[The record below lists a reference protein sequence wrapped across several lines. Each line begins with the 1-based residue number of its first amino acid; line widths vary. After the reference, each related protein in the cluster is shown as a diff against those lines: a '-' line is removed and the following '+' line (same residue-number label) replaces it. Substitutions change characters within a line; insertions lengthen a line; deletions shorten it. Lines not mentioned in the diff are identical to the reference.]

1 LARTPTTPKL
11 DSSKPVS
18 NGVLH
23 PQSSD
28 PKLELFY
35 MLGVLRGANVEGS
48 IRIAELVNQ
57 ILTPAAE
64 PETGAGE

>member
-1 LARTPTTPKL
+1 LAKQAAVKN
-11 DSSKPVS
+11 DNKPINS
-18 NGVLH
+18 GVLN
-23 PQSSD
+23 PQPQD
-28 PKLELFY
+28 PKHELFY

-57 ILTPAAE
+57 ILTPAADE

>member
-1 LARTPTTPKL
+1 LARTPNAPKP
-11 DSSKPVS
+11 DSKPVT

-23 PQSSD
+23 PQPSD
-28 PKLELFY
+28 PKMELFY

-57 ILTPAAE
+57 ILSPASA
-64 PETGAGE
+64 PETGAAE

>member
-1 LARTPTTPKL
+1 MARTSTPPK
-11 DSSKPVS
+11 SESKPIS

-23 PQSSD
+23 PQPHD
-28 PKLELFY
+28 PKMELFY

-57 ILTPAAE
+57 ILTPTVAE
-64 PETGAGE
+64 PVAGSE

>member
-1 LARTPTTPKL
+1 MARTSTPAKA
-11 DSSKPVS
+11 DSKPVS

-23 PQSSD
+23 PQPQD
-28 PKLELFY
+28 PKMELFY

-57 ILTPAAE
+57 ILSPAAE
-64 PETGAGE
+64 PEIGAAE